1 MHLINRFNMFT
12 KIIQKIQNS
21 QQRKQEAKSISE
33 IRTAFRTK
41 KLSSLAERRKA
52 IIYLRKHR

>member
-1 MHLINRFNMFT
+1 MFT

-21 QQRKQEAKSISE
+21 QQRKQEARSISE

-41 KLSSLAERRKA
+41 KLSGLAERRKA

>member
-1 MHLINRFNMFT
+1 MFT

-33 IRTAFRTK
+33 IHAAFRTK
-41 KLSSLAERRKA
+41 KLSGLAERRKA